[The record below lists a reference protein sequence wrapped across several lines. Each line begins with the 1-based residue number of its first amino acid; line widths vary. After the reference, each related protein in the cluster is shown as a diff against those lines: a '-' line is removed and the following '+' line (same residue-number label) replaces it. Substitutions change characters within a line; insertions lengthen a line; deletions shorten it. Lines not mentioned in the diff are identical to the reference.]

1 MHTTMLTEVSL
12 LRLLQLASSTLPVGA
27 YSYSEGLEFLIHEEK
42 IKNAADLQVWLRQ
55 GLTYGAVQLEM
66 TVMAQV
72 YGLATL
78 PAATHPEAINQIS
91 PKDPIQTWNQWLSAT
106 KEGAE
111 LQQQSWQMGG
121 SLRRLFAQL
130 EPESLLADWS
140 TPCNFAIAYI
150 LAAAHWQIPLEAALL
165 GYAQSWASNLIAA
178 GIKLIPLGQ
187 TQGQQLLAQLHPDLM
202 QACATPLGQPQLQTC
217 GWGLALASMGHE
229 SQYSRLFRS

>member
-1 MHTTMLTEVSL
+1 MHTPMLTEVAL

-27 YSYSEGLEFLIHEEK
+27 YSYSEGLEFLIHEGK

-55 GLTYGAVQLEM
+55 GLSYGAVQLEM
-66 TVMAQV
+66 TVMARV
-72 YGLATL
+72 YGLAIL
-78 PAATHPEAINQIS
+78 PEAIHQI
-91 PKDPIQTWNQWLSAT
+91 DQLQLWNQWLSAT
-106 KEGAE
+106 KEAAE

-121 SLRRLFAQL
+121 SLRRLFSQL

-150 LAAAHWQIPLEAALL
+150 LAAAHWQIPPQTALL
-165 GYAQSWASNLIAA
+165 GYAQSWANNLIAA

-202 QACATPLGQPQLQTC
+202 QACANSLRQPQLQTC
-217 GWGLALASMGHE
+217 GWGLALASIGHE